1 MVPAHV
7 QALLHRVQ
15 GTAESWYEQGPL
27 VAILVLLHVVPGS
40 IKIATC
46 VVQIWR
52 DSRTAKPKN
61 VGTSQLRKIL
71 VNKRGPEFYFHQ
83 KDGNGA
89 DKHRNESR
97 FEPQQLIQ
105 YPRAP

>member
-15 GTAESWYEQGPL
+15 GTAESWYEQGPI
-27 VAILVLLHVVPGS
+27 VAILVLLLVVPGS
-40 IKIATC
+40 ITIAMTC
-46 VVQIWR
+46 VVHIWR
-52 DSRTAKPKN
+52 DSRTAKPKI

-71 VNKRGPEFYFHQ
+71 VNKRGRKFYFHQ

-89 DKHRNESR
+89 GKHRNESH
-97 FEPQQLIQ
+97 FEPQQLI
-105 YPRAP
+105 